1 MRTLDQPGDPAIDV
15 TMSVRVLLI
24 VIFYVVAGASL
35 DRVTKVK
42 RLPVR
47 GIVSRLNI
55 CIIAHTFNIRII
67 IYHEVQFHI

>member
-35 DRVTKVK
+35 DRV
-42 RLPVR
+42 PVR